1 MIRIRAPQNLGAA
14 LIFLVVGLAG
24 LYFGAGLPGMT
35 AGAQLGS
42 GTMPRILS
50 GIILCF
56 SAIIFV
62 RALSTDGP
70 AVAHVPWRALAAVSC
85 AVVLFGALI
94 EIVGYFPVAVLTPLA
109 ATLALPRVRWRE
121 AVLVAVLLGL
131 GTSLLFVILL
141 GQPLKLWWGAE

>member
-14 LIFLVVGLAG
+14 AIFLVVGLAG
-24 LYFGAGLPGMT
+24 LYFGANLPGMK

-50 GIILCF
+50 CIVLGFSGITFL
-56 SAIIFV
+56 

-70 AVAHVPWRALAAVSC
+70 VIAHVPWQALGAVSI
-85 AVVLFGALI
+85 AVVLFGTLV
-94 EIVGYFPVAVLTPLA
+94 EVLGYLPTAILTPLI
-109 ATLALPRVRWRE
+109 ATLALPEVRWRE